1 MIISD
6 YFQFLFPWLF
16 VTWLLAAVLF
26 RAAPAYAR
34 KTWLKVLVPAL
45 AAVIA
50 LVPLG
55 DLSPADYLLSLN
67 PNFSMGS
74 LALVVALLWPKLFGK
89 TLLRPRQFSL
99 FCLWNVLVS
108 LVLFSSCL
116 GLLPFDLYVL
126 GYNFSLWFVV
136 MALITLIAVG
146 LGSPLAIIF
155 ISYIAAFDLHLL
167 PSPNFFD
174 CITDG
179 FLFLASLAALF
190 LMAGR
195 HLGSRK
201 NTSPS
206 RIKSRG
212 GPCVRPICGRTRVR
226 PYRRF

>member
-6 YFQFLFPWLF
+6 YFQLLFPWLF

-26 RAAPAYAR
+26 RAAPGYAR
-34 KTWLKVLVPAL
+34 KTWLKILVPAL

-55 DLSPADYLLSLN
+55 GLSLADYLLSLN

-74 LALVVALLWPKLFGK
+74 LALVVVLLWPDLFDRP
-89 TLLRPRQFSL
+89 LLSPRQLSL

-108 LVLFSSCL
+108 LVLFSACL
-116 GLLPFDLYVL
+116 GLLPVDLYAL
-126 GYNFSLWFVV
+126 GYNFSLWFVI
-136 MALITLIAVG
+136 MALITLIALW
-146 LGSPLAIIF
+146 LGSPLSIIF

-174 CITDG
+174 YITDG
-179 FLFLASLAALF
+179 FLFLASLVVLF

-201 NTSPS
+201 STSPAC
-206 RIKSRG
+206 K
-212 GPCVRPICGRTRVR
+212 
-226 PYRRF
+226 

>member
-6 YFQFLFPWLF
+6 YFQLLSPWLF

-26 RAAPAYAR
+26 RAAPGYVR
-34 KTWLKVLVPAL
+34 KTWLKILVPAL

-50 LVPLG
+50 LAPLG
-55 DLSPADYLLSLN
+55 GLSLADYLLSLN

-74 LALVVALLWPKLFGK
+74 LALVVLLLWPNLFERP
-89 TLLRPRQFSL
+89 LLLPRQLSL

-116 GLLPFDLYVL
+116 GILPYDLYAL
-126 GYNFSLWFVV
+126 GYNFSPWFVV
-136 MALITLIAVG
+136 MALITLIALG
-146 LGSPLAIIF
+146 LSSPLSIIF

-174 CITDG
+174 YTTDG
-179 FLFLASLAALF
+179 FLFLASLVVLF
-190 LMAGR
+190 LVAGR

-201 NTSPS
+201 STSPA
-206 RIKSRG
+206 RI
-212 GPCVRPICGRTRVR
+212 
-226 PYRRF
+226 